1 MRTFLFLLWPEG
13 KKAREQKSNAPLQTR
28 SYDPLLEVLQQ
39 HSNSPSLLLSLSLSL
54 PLSSWH
60 WVKQKTLV
68 TQPCNLR
75 FGLPKLP
82 EVLWSVYKNRTE
94 CRIRFRAKRSAR
106 HETRGLLE
114 DVQCGRSA
122 PTEHANLQGGMFMS
136 EVILP
141 TQLLQALRSSLRV
154 TVDGV
159 PVEIFNSLL
168 Q

>member
-1 MRTFLFLLWPEG
+1 MARRKEEQGNRNQMPHCRHDRTIRCW
-13 KKAREQKSNAPLQTR
+13 RCSSNTLILPL
-28 SYDPLLEVLQQ
+28 YF
-39 HSNSPSLLLSLSLSL
+39 SLSL
-54 PLSSWH
+54 PLSNWH

-68 TQPCNLR
+68 IQPCNLR

-94 CRIRFRAKRSAR
+94 CRIRFRAKLSAR

-159 PVEIFNSLL
+159 PVEILNSLL